1 MINTYVY
8 SQPMNNISPV
18 ITGQGGNTV
27 RFNFTNGNVITKKL
41 PELTLRGKYYQDLLE
56 SSSLFKNGL
65 VRKVLSVE
73 ESSDKKE
80 INNKEEGKNNVN
92 GTEEILSVTTTDEVI
107 AYVNEHFG
115 KDCRTLA
122 TAMKHASANNLIFPN
137 YQP

>member
-8 SQPMNNISPV
+8 SQPMNNISHV

-73 ESSDKKE
+73 EASDKKE
-80 INNKEEGKNNVN
+80 INNKEKDKIDMN
-92 GTEEILSVTTTDEVI
+92 GMEKVLSVTTTDEVI
-107 AYVNEHFG
+107 AYVNERFG

-122 TAMKHASANNLIFPN
+122 TAMKHASANNIIFPN